1 MTPNQF
7 RAQHGDPTTWT
18 TAEFDSFQV
27 IAENTQQNPDENT
40 LRTRLTFQAH
50 GVFRAA
56 RKTVRV
62 IRHLRV
68 SSTA

>member
-1 MTPNQF
+1 MTPNQA
-7 RAQHGDPTTWT
+7 RAQRGNPD
-18 TAEFDSFQV
+18 
-27 IAENTQQNPDENT
+27 NQNPDANT

-50 GVFRAA
+50 GIFRAA

-68 SSTA
+68 SSPA

>member
-7 RAQHGDPTTWT
+7 RKQHGDPTTWT

-27 IAENTQQNPDENT
+27 VAENTQHNPDEST